1 MAPACAPTSTSTSSA
16 GLNVIA
22 LISGGKDSLYSILH
36 CIKHGHRVV
45 ALANLHPPLPPATS
59 QDEAGAEEQED
70 MDSFMYQ
77 TIGHGV
83 IPLYE
88 TALGIPLYRAAITG
102 GAVDTSRIYRNDNDG
117 GASQDADGQTQA
129 QAQAVEDF
137 ADETESL
144 IPLLRRIKEAHPE
157 ANAVSA
163 GAILSTYQ
171 RTRIENVAGRLGL
184 VPLAWLW
191 MYPILPPSEE
201 SRDPD
206 GPSSAVAEAGLL
218 EDMAACGCDARIIKV
233 ASGGLDAGF
242 LWGNVAASSG
252 DVRRRVVKA
261 MKRFAAESLGGAV
274 LGEGG
279 EYETLAIDGPS
290 FLWKQRISIEEKE
303 DRSGDGG
310 VAYVRIKNAKCLP
323 KETDSDGIT
332 PQQVRQPSLFDRN
345 FESLLNGIQSEKYE
359 DVASGSV
366 LTTRIGEPD
375 EIIETKIL
383 KGQATWDISNIT
395 APEAGIDAGAQMRG
409 IILKLEEILKST
421 TSQVTP
427 SQRTTDD
434 IVFATVLLRSMK
446 DFAPMNNIYMQLFKR
461 PNPPARVCVAC
472 GDSLPDGVEVM
483 LSVVVDLGPRDFR
496 HGLHVQ
502 SRSYWAPA
510 NIGPYSQAITIPSA
524 PGTRVE
530 SCDGLVYIA
539 GQIPLEPASMEIAS
553 GLSGPGENWFENYT
567 LHAVLSL
574 QHLWRIGTATQVDWW
589 LGAIAFLAGEDKI
602 DTKAGIAWD
611 LWEKIHQRDV
621 DEDEDDEP
629 EFDAW
634 DLKYGRQGALGGT
647 KEDLHT
653 LPNFEVVEGSSTTP
667 PFLAVQVAEL
677 PRGSDVEWQGLG
689 LRCQQVTISEK
700 VDEGRKSYSS
710 ATKDGNIFLT
720 IEIDTLQPE
729 PRLDEHLQHTVR
741 DYCADM
747 DLSQAVIYTAYPLP
761 RGLWLGQIVPYIA
774 ECGAM
779 ASRKDHEENLAPDS
793 STLAIP
799 PSEADQLRFFARS
812 PHPYHRKSR
821 TLRGSESPSA
831 EHDGIYDHAATYGRT
846 PRTSSDSGTEADD
859 ESTGVLKGLPAP
871 PVRSR
876 KGLRTGA
883 NIEEDSRLWFFTSYR
898 DPPERRSR
906 SRSSRVSSSEDQET
920 EAAVEKETTRKTR
933 VEVLRRVSETAL
945 LLSVGYITV
954 LRDDSRQL
962 AMTWKREL
970 ITHALL
976 IVGLYGLYPLRILV
990 SNWRLRRSRLPSS
1003 FSFSIPSSFDP
1014 APYLYPILIPLFVSL
1029 SVATHLPV
1037 QALLNIILG
1046 LSSLPADVV
1055 PFHSYGSGFSLA
1067 GWMTTVV
1074 PIIVSEDPLALGG
1087 LPRPLFLRGISSETL
1102 FLIFPL
1108 HEALIP
1114 TLDFLLASSL
1124 LPAELQLLA
1133 TALINLYMFSASP
1146 QAQILKALLWLGGL
1160 CIFISCRHVL
1170 RWEVALARV
1179 PTWKFRRPARSSR
1192 LRRSIFSALD
1202 EKICQKLSQICSNKT
1217 NAPDDD
1223 SEDDQ
1228 FVKKPLRRHESLSE
1242 RHNGYAGS
1250 EEPASAVDNHS
1261 IDDIFQARFL
1271 TGPKRRHTI
1280 STPEDT
1286 THTSTRRVR
1295 TTPGGRRKRSIA
1307 PGLASFLSLTAAQ
1320 AQVRR
1325 WVYALYTYAA
1335 VFLIVMGP
1343 VRKYVGEKALYG
1355 SEPFGWALGYLLG
1368 NQPWFRFW
1376 TVMTNLEGWIRI
1388 PLRLDPD
1395 GTEACRQGWLEHLR
1409 QDTFGEANTRLLIS
1423 AYCLLVLI
1431 TGMAVV
1437 LRLSSIVE
1445 VDTRRKVFHGMM
1457 VAMFLPTVYVDPP
1470 FCALALALVLAIFLL
1485 LDLFRASQLP
1495 PISRPLTHFL
1505 APYVDGRDHRGP
1517 VIVSHIFLLIGCA
1530 IPLWL
1535 SLASLPR
1542 GGSPPW
1548 EGWEVPSRDVSMVAG
1563 VICVGMGDAAASLVG
1578 RRFGR
1583 HKWFWGGGKSLEGS
1597 VAFAAAVS
1605 AGLIIARAWIVL
1617 GGWDPSSSCSWPRI
1631 VGKSILAASGASTT
1645 EAVLTG
1651 GNDNVIVP
1659 VVLWLLVRGLDI

>member
-1 MAPACAPTSTSTSSA
+1 
-16 GLNVIA
+16 
-22 LISGGKDSLYSILH
+22 
-36 CIKHGHRVV
+36 
-45 ALANLHPPLPPATS
+45 
-59 QDEAGAEEQED
+59 
-70 MDSFMYQ
+70 
-77 TIGHGV
+77 
-83 IPLYE
+83 
-88 TALGIPLYRAAITG
+88 
-102 GAVDTSRIYRNDNDG
+102 
-117 GASQDADGQTQA
+117 
-129 QAQAVEDF
+129 
-137 ADETESL
+137 
-144 IPLLRRIKEAHPE
+144 
-157 ANAVSA
+157 
-163 GAILSTYQ
+163 
-171 RTRIENVAGRLGL
+171 
-184 VPLAWLW
+184 
-191 MYPILPPSEE
+191 
-201 SRDPD
+201 
-206 GPSSAVAEAGLL
+206 
-218 EDMAACGCDARIIKV
+218 
-233 ASGGLDAGF
+233 
-242 LWGNVAASSG
+242 
-252 DVRRRVVKA
+252 
-261 MKRFAAESLGGAV
+261 
-274 LGEGG
+274 
-279 EYETLAIDGPS
+279 
-290 FLWKQRISIEEKE
+290 
-303 DRSGDGG
+303 
-310 VAYVRIKNAKCLP
+310 
-323 KETDSDGIT
+323 
-332 PQQVRQPSLFDRN
+332 
-345 FESLLNGIQSEKYE
+345 
-359 DVASGSV
+359 
-366 LTTRIGEPD
+366 
-375 EIIETKIL
+375 
-383 KGQATWDISNIT
+383 
-395 APEAGIDAGAQMRG
+395 
-409 IILKLEEILKST
+409 
-421 TSQVTP
+421 
-427 SQRTTDD
+427 
-434 IVFATVLLRSMK
+434 
-446 DFAPMNNIYMQLFKR
+446 
-461 PNPPARVCVAC
+461 
-472 GDSLPDGVEVM
+472 
-483 LSVVVDLGPRDFR
+483 
-496 HGLHVQ
+496 
-502 SRSYWAPA
+502 
-510 NIGPYSQAITIPSA
+510 
-524 PGTRVE
+524 
-530 SCDGLVYIA
+530 
-539 GQIPLEPASMEIAS
+539 
-553 GLSGPGENWFENYT
+553 
-567 LHAVLSL
+567 
-574 QHLWRIGTATQVDWW
+574 
-589 LGAIAFLAGEDKI
+589 
-602 DTKAGIAWD
+602 
-611 LWEKIHQRDV
+611 
-621 DEDEDDEP
+621 
-629 EFDAW
+629 
-634 DLKYGRQGALGGT
+634 
-647 KEDLHT
+647 
-653 LPNFEVVEGSSTTP
+653 
-667 PFLAVQVAEL
+667 
-677 PRGSDVEWQGLG
+677 
-689 LRCQQVTISEK
+689 
-700 VDEGRKSYSS
+700 
-710 ATKDGNIFLT
+710 
-720 IEIDTLQPE
+720 
-729 PRLDEHLQHTVR
+729 
-741 DYCADM
+741 
-747 DLSQAVIYTAYPLP
+747 
-761 RGLWLGQIVPYIA
+761 
-774 ECGAM
+774 M
-779 ASRKDHEENLAPDS
+779 ASRKDHEEKNLAPES

-831 EHDGIYDHAATYGRT
+831 EHDGIYDHASTYGRT

-871 PVRSR
+871 PLRPR
-876 KGLRTGA
+876 KGLRAGT
-883 NIEEDSRLWFFTSYR
+883 NSEEDSRLWFFTSYR
-898 DPPERRSR
+898 DLSGRRSR
-906 SRSSRVSSSEDQET
+906 SRSSRLSSSEDQET
-920 EAAVEKETTRKTR
+920 EAAEEKETTRKTR

-962 AMTWKREL
+962 AISWKREL

-976 IVGLYGLYPLRILV
+976 IVGFYG
-990 SNWRLRRSRLPSS
+990 
-1003 FSFSIPSSFDP
+1003 
-1014 APYLYPILIPLFVSL
+1014 
-1029 SVATHLPV
+1029 T
-1037 QALLNIILG
+1037 
-1046 LSSLPADVV
+1046 
-1055 PFHSYGSGFSLA
+1055 GFSLT
-1067 GWMTTVV
+1067 GWMATVV

-1087 LPRPLFLRGISSETL
+1087 LPRPLFLRGIGSETL

-1160 CIFISCRHVL
+1160 CVFISCRQVL

-1179 PTWKFRRPARSSR
+1179 PTWKFRRPACSSR

-1217 NAPDDD
+1217 KALDED

-1228 FVKKPLRRHESLSE
+1228 FVKKPLRRYGSLSE
-1242 RHNGYAGS
+1242 RHNGHAGS
-1250 EEPASAVDNHS
+1250 EEPVSAVDNYNV
-1261 IDDIFQARFL
+1261 DDIFQARFL

-1286 THTSTRRVR
+1286 THTSTHRVR

-1376 TVMTNLEGWIRI
+1376 TVMMNLESWIRI

-1395 GTEACRQGWLEHLR
+1395 ATDTCRQGWLEHLR
-1409 QDTFGEANTRLLIS
+1409 QDTFGEANTRLLMS

-1431 TGMAVV
+1431 TGMAIV

-1457 VAMFLPTVYVDPP
+1457 VAMFLPTVYVDPA
-1470 FCALALALVLAIFLL
+1470 FCALALALVLAVFLL

-1548 EGWEVPSRDVSMVAG
+1548 EGWEVPSRDVSMVSG

-1605 AGLIIARAWIVL
+1605 VGLVVARAWIVL
-1617 GGWDPSSSCSWPRI
+1617 GGWHPSSDCSWPRI

-1659 VVLWLLVRGLDI
+1659 VVLWLLVRGLNI